1 MITMMVF
8 FKTSFL
14 LTLSIFTCGD
24 SLVVQKG
31 ANNGKNKNGGRLTKI
46 KKAKSNSY
54 APTSN
59 PAYKNPPPPRQ
70 KLNASK
76 IEKYVEDLYIPIV
89 LYDVNETGNVSEV
102 SMRQI
107 TQQVL
112 PCGFPKTTLWAYYMV
127 IRNILKLIIIPPGPS
142 KIQNL
147 PPCRSLGLMNLS
159 RTLSNAAIIPVLMHA
174 IIFNMFFRTSM
185 ACQLSIRHC
194 IGLHQIKSAKREI
207 AVPIAKDIARNLTMD
222 QFQLQLMLMA
232 RTLSTTVIAIPR
244 IGSCQTLATYHQDTQ
259 HRELITLQKRII
271 QINPEKVLLF
281 TFMTMMNLPRRYIT
295 MIIR

>member
-1 MITMMVF
+1 MMVF

-185 ACQLSIRHC
+185 GCQLSIRHC
-194 IGLHQIKSAKREI
+194 IGLLRINSARKANHERTVEGK
-207 AVPIAKDIARNLTMD
+207 PQMHTMD
-222 QFQLQLMLMA
+222 PLLLLLM
-232 RTLSTTVIAIPR
+232 STGHT
-244 IGSCQTLATYHQDTQ
+244 
-259 HRELITLQKRII
+259 
-271 QINPEKVLLF
+271 
-281 TFMTMMNLPRRYIT
+281 
-295 MIIR
+295 